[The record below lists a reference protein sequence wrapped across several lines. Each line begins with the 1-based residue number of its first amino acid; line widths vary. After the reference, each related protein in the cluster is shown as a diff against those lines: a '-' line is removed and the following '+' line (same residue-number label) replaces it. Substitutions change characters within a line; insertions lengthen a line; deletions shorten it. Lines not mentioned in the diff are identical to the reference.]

1 MSRPSRP
8 PGFDM
13 SYRPERV
20 NFMPPWSARLPA
32 TLYFGFATVVGL
44 GVIVARFL
52 PSSTW
57 LYRVVVIGDN
67 HRVLTS
73 QGCAA
78 LLFAS
83 ALAALVRQQMAG
95 VVVRPDGIETREVLP
110 LGIPRLR
117 RWTWAQIDRVGIPA
131 VSSDGIKTGVLGAPR
146 KKIRLDLWNGRQEY
160 LPDVEKK
167 TDLAVMIERVALARA
182 IPIEGGT
189 GVLDE
194 LGSPFDEEA

>member
-20 NFMPPWSARLPA
+20 NFMPPWSSRLPA
-32 TLYFGFATVVGL
+32 TIYLGIATVVGVVVL
-44 GVIVARFL
+44 VSRHL
-52 PSSTW
+52 PEHTW
-57 LYRVVVIGDN
+57 LYQAIVLGDN

-78 LLFAS
+78 LLFTS

-95 VVVRPDGIETREVLP
+95 VIVRPDGIETREVLP

-117 RWTWAQIDRVGIPA
+117 RWTWAQIDRVGIPTF
-131 VSSDGIKTGVLGAPR
+131 VQGGAGTAR

-160 LPDVEKK
+160 LPEVEKK
-167 TDLAVMIERVALARA
+167 TDLAVMIERIALARA

-194 LGSPFDEEA
+194 LGSPFEEEP